1 MTRIVKRVVRNVMTS
16 LGQVDTGHTTT
27 PWYVTWFEEYTEIH
41 IQSVPEDSD
50 NHVLSIHYGHS
61 EDCPAHRDSGQTLLK
76 CDPSICVGLREA
88 MSNAKL
94 IVESVN
100 EATGFDKLL
109 INQFLFDEVGV

>member
-1 MTRIVKRVVRNVMTS
+1 MDIHRRSMELRGRYKVMNM
-16 LGQVDTGHTTT
+16 HTAT
-27 PWYVTWFEEYTEIH
+27 PWYVTLFEEYSEIH
-41 IQSVPEDSD
+41 IQSASKDYD
-50 NHVLSIHYGHS
+50 NHVFTIHYGHS
-61 EDCPAHRDSGQTLLK
+61 EDCHAHSNPLLS
-76 CDPSICVGLREA
+76 CNDDPDICGGLREA

>member
-1 MTRIVKRVVRNVMTS
+1 MTL
-16 LGQVDTGHTTT
+16 LGQVDTGYTKT
-27 PWYVTWFEEYTEIH
+27 PWYAVWFKEYSEIH
-41 IQSVPEDSD
+41 IQSAPLDED

-61 EDCPAHRDSGQTLLK
+61 EDCPAHRDSGQSLLS

-100 EATGFDKLL
+100 EKTGCGELL
-109 INQFLFDEVGV
+109 INQFTFDEVGV

>member
-1 MTRIVKRVVRNVMTS
+1 MTL
-16 LGQVDTGHTTT
+16 LGQVDTGYTTT
-27 PWYVTWFEEYTEIH
+27 PWYVTLFEEYNEIH
-41 IQSVPEDSD
+41 IQSAPEDSD
-50 NHVLSIHYGHS
+50 NHVFTIH
-61 EDCPAHRDSGQTLLK
+61 SGNP
-76 CDPSICVGLREA
+76 DGLREA